1 MGKNKTKKYNT
12 ITLLIALFKRTS
24 KKRKLQI
31 LILFILILLSSFAEM
46 FSLTLIIPFLTVISY
61 PSKLLEYSLIEN
73 IYKSLNFE
81 TPDKLIF
88 PITFIFCLAII
99 LAASLRLFT
108 VWINGKLAAT
118 IGSDFGSEAY
128 SKSLNQSYEDY
139 ISTSSS
145 EIISALSIHIDNII
159 SFIDF
164 VLSILS
170 SFFIL
175 IGLIITLFV
184 INTKVAL
191 SIGLFMGIF
200 YCLIGS
206 STEKRLVKNSRMISK
221 RYNENTKIIQEG
233 YGSFRD
239 IILDKS
245 QSFYLNLFNSSYYQY
260 RNLRAENVLL
270 GVFPKF
276 IIEAFAICLISLVS
290 ISLISTNE
298 GINDA
303 LPILGAFALGAQRI
317 LPAIQT
323 IYSSLSGIRGGKS
336 SVEIIVSL
344 LDEETSKKEKKI
356 SKKHFEFSKNITFE
370 NISYKYS
377 DKSNLILK
385 DINFEIK
392 KGERVGIIGK
402 TGSGKSTTIDLLMGL
417 LSPTSGKILVDD
429 KELNFKKDRSFVS
442 EWQSQIGHV
451 PQSIYLTDR
460 SIAENIAFNLP
471 KEKINFK
478 RLKLAAER
486 AQINQF
492 IESIPNKYLSSVG
505 ERGIQLSGGQQQ
517 RIGIARAL
525 YKGASILIFDEA
537 TSALDD
543 ITENKLMD
551 TIDNL
556 SNYITIIM
564 IAHRLT
570 TIKNCDK
577 LIKLENGKVSA
588 VGTPKEVFKL
598 N

>member
-1 MGKNKTKKYNT
+1 MGKYKLKKSNT
-12 ITLLIALFKRTS
+12 ITLLIALCKRTS
-24 KKRKLQI
+24 KKRRIQI
-31 LILFILILLSSFAEM
+31 LILFILILLSSFAEI

-61 PSKLLEYSLIEN
+61 PSKLLEYSFIEN
-73 IYKSLNFE
+73 IYKILSFE
-81 TPDKLIF
+81 NPNQLIL
-88 PITFIFCLAII
+88 PITFLFCLATI
-99 LAASLRLFT
+99 LAAFLRLFT
-108 VWINGKLAAT
+108 FWINGKLAAT

-139 ISTSSS
+139 LTSNSS
-145 EIISALSIHIDNII
+145 EIISTLNIHINNII
-159 SFIDF
+159 SFINF

-170 SFFIL
+170 SLFIL

-191 SIGLFMGIF
+191 SIGLFMSAF
-200 YCLIGS
+200 YLLIGY

-221 RYNENTKIIQEG
+221 THNENTKIIQEG
-233 YGSFRD
+233 YGAFRD
-239 IILDKS
+239 IVLDKS
-245 QSFYLNLFNSSYYQY
+245 QSFYLDIFNNSYFQY
-260 RNLRAENVLL
+260 RDLLAENNFL

-276 IIEAFAICLISLVS
+276 IIEAFGICLISLIS
-290 ISLISTNE
+290 LSLISSNE

-323 IYSSLSGIRGGKS
+323 IYASLSGIRGGKN
-336 SVEIIVSL
+336 SVEIIVSIL
-344 LDEETSKKEKKI
+344 SEKASENVKDI
-356 SKKHFEFSKNITFE
+356 SKKDFKFSKNIIFKDV
-370 NISYKYS
+370 SYKYS

-392 KGERVGIIGK
+392 RGERIGIIGK

-417 LSPTSGKILVDD
+417 LSPSSGKIFIDD
-429 KELNFKKDRSFVS
+429 KELNFKKDISFIS
-442 EWQSQIGHV
+442 KWQSSIGHV

-471 KEKINFK
+471 KEKINLG
-478 RLKLAAER
+478 RVKLAAER

-492 IESIPNKYLSSVG
+492 IESMPKDYLSSVG
-505 ERGIQLSGGQQQ
+505 ERGIQLSGGQLQ

-525 YKGASILIFDEA
+525 YKGASVLIFDEA

-551 TIDNL
+551 TLDNL

-570 TIKNCDK
+570 TVKNCDK
-577 LIKLENGKVSA
+577 LIKLENGEVVKI
-588 VGTPKEVFKL
+588 GTPDEVL
-598 N
+598 E

>member
-1 MGKNKTKKYNT
+1 MEKFKPNKHNT

-61 PSKLLEYSLIEN
+61 PSKLLEYRLIEN

-81 TPDKLIF
+81 TPDQLIF

-99 LAASLRLFT
+99 LAAFLRLFT
-108 VWINGKLAAT
+108 VWINGKLAAI
-118 IGSDFGSEAY
+118 IGSEFGSQAY
-128 SKSLNQSYEDY
+128 SKSLNQSYEEH
-139 ISTSSS
+139 ISTKSS
-145 EIISALSIHIDNII
+145 EMISALTIHIDNII
-159 SFIDF
+159 SFVDF
-164 VLSILS
+164 ALSIIS

-175 IGLIITLFV
+175 IGLIITLFI

-191 SIGLFMGIF
+191 SIGLFLSVFYIF
-200 YCLIGS
+200 IGYF
-206 STEKRLVKNSRMISK
+206 TEKRLVKNSRKISK

-239 IILDKS
+239 IILDKR

-260 RNLRAENVLL
+260 RDLRAENNLL

-276 IIEAFAICLISLVS
+276 IIEALGICLICLVS
-290 ISLISTNE
+290 LSIISSS
-298 GINDA
+298 GDINNA

-344 LDEETSKKEKKI
+344 LDKETSKIEKKI
-356 SKKHFEFSKNITFE
+356 SISNFEFSKNVTFE

-377 DKSNLILK
+377 EKSNLILK

-417 LSPTSGKILVDD
+417 LSPTSGKILIDD
-429 KELNFKKDRSFVS
+429 RELNFKKDKSFVS
-442 EWQSQIGHV
+442 KWQSKIGHV
-451 PQSIYLTDR
+451 PQAIYLTDK

-478 RLKLAAER
+478 RVKLAAER

-492 IESIPNKYLSSVG
+492 IESMPNKYLSSVG

-551 TIDNL
+551 TINNL

-577 LIKLENGKVSA
+577 LIKLENGKVCA
-588 VGTPKEVFKL
+588 VGTPKELL